1 MNIFLIIIVIV
12 AIVLLFTGGF
22 ISAVQWLLWV
32 GIVLALIAIIVWLFR
47 VISGRKR

>member
-12 AIVLLFTGGF
+12 AIILLFTGGF